1 MYCPKCAAQNAD
13 DVKFCRVCGTN
24 LSLVPQ
30 ALTGQLPEEPS
41 DPRHGRRRRRDR
53 DHGGP
58 PNLGHGITKAFVGLG
73 FLMVALALSISPSG
87 RFWWYWMLIPAFASI
102 GKGIAEIVSFKY
114 AQNQQLGQQNQPLGQ
129 PQLTPPQATAPQSSQ
144 PRVRNTG
151 ELEPPPAYNP
161 LPPPSVTEGTTRH
174 LDPRKDAYQKER

>member
-30 ALTGQLPEEPS
+30 ALTGQLHEEPG
-41 DPRHGRRRRRDR
+41 DHRHRRRRERER
-53 DHGGP
+53 ERGGP
-58 PNLGHGITKAFVGLG
+58 PNIGHGITKVFTGIG
-73 FLMVALALSISPSG
+73 FLMVALATLFFAPAG
-87 RFWWYWMLIPAFASI
+87 RIWWFWMLIPAFASI

-114 AQNQQLGQQNQPLGQ
+114 AQNQQLGQQNQPVGL
-129 PQLTPPQATAPQSSQ
+129 PQLTPPPSTM

-151 ELEPPPAYNP
+151 ELEPPPPAYNP

-174 LDPRKDAYQKER
+174 LDPRTDPYQKER

>member
-1 MYCPKCAAQNAD
+1 MYCPKCAAQNVD

-30 ALTGQLPEEPS
+30 ALTGQLPEAPA
-41 DPRHGRRRRRDR
+41 DHRHGRQRGRDR
-53 DHGGP
+53 EHGGP
-58 PNLGHGITKAFVGLG
+58 PNIGHGITKAFVGLG
-73 FLMVALALSISPSG
+73 FLMVALALSVSPAG
-87 RFWWYWMLIPAFASI
+87 RFWWYWMLIPAFGSL

-114 AQNQQLGQQNQPLGQ
+114 AQNQLQGQQNQPVSQ
-129 PQLTPPQATAPQSSQ
+129 PQLTPPPSPM

-151 ELEPPPAYNP
+151 ELEPPPPAYNP